1 MQYSHWYLAVLHSY
15 SGTVENMFTF
25 RVIKKK
31 KKFFCVV
38 NLRCKKKIWVG
49 NLGVLGSKNKQWGY
63 KKKKKRKKLTP
74 KAVKQAVPFNPSCH
88 ERTLYLKPQ
97 ASI

>member
-25 RVIKKK
+25 RVIKK

-63 KKKKKRKKLTP
+63 KKKKKEKNLHLRLSSKLC
-74 KAVKQAVPFNPSCH
+74 PS
-88 ERTLYLKPQ
+88 TLPAMNVLC
-97 ASI
+97 I